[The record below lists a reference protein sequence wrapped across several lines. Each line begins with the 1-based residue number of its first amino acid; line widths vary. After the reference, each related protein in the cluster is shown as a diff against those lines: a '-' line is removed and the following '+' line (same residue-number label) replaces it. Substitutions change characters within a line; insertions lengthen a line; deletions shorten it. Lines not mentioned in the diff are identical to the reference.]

1 MNNPV
6 KDLIDNQDALMFGK
20 YKKDMLL
27 EYYNKWYGSEDK
39 TIVFEQVDEVTDIP
53 IYKVVSVD

>member
-1 MNNPV
+1 
-6 KDLIDNQDALMFGK
+6 MFGK